1 MDHVAQ
7 RKTRGRDMFPGNEL
21 GEESTGDDRP
31 GVKEENQEK
40 KEAD

>member
-1 MDHVAQ
+1 MDHGAQ
-7 RKTRGRDMFPGNEL
+7 RKTRGRDTFLGNEF
-21 GEESTGDDRP
+21 GEGSTGDDRP